1 VLALFEACDLAELGE
16 ADPEL
21 VFLVETWTGP
31 TMTIELDTMLV
42 RSAAGEVV
50 GYADVTARDATTSVY
65 AFSRLHPGPGGDAVA
80 TQIASGIVGWTER
93 RAAERVVGGRTPL
106 RHSTSALESRMVG
119 VLRDNGYRHVRTFW
133 HMQRSL
139 DGVGAADPPPDGIR
153 IRPMTVGRDEHAMFE
168 ADIEAFRDHFGFEDL
183 GEEEFWREWTD
194 FAPHDPS
201 LMFVAEEFTGGI
213 VGVCLTFIDEGIGWV
228 GEIGVRPAWRGRG
241 IGTALL
247 SRSFA
252 EFAGRGARAAQLNVD
267 SENESGATRLY
278 ERVGMSVRREFPVYE
293 KQIEAASNR

>member
-1 VLALFEACDLAELGE
+1 VLALLEACDLAELGE
-16 ADPEL
+16 TDPER

-31 TMTIELDTMLV
+31 AMTLELDSMLV
-42 RSAAGEVV
+42 ESAAGEVV
-50 GYADVTARDATTSVY
+50 AYGDVTARDVTAAIY
-65 AFSRLHPGPGGDAVA
+65 AFSRLHPEPAEETVA
-80 TQIASGIVGWTER
+80 TLIAARMVAWAER
-93 RAAERVVGGRTPL
+93 RASERAVAGSTRL
-106 RHSTSALESRMVG
+106 RHSTSAFDRRTVG
-119 VLRDNGYRHVRTFW
+119 ALRANGYQHVRTFW

-139 DGVGAADPPPDGIR
+139 DGLGTSGPPPDGIR
-153 IRPMTVGRDEHAMFE
+153 IRPMVVGRDEHGMYE

-183 GEEEFWREWTD
+183 GEEAFWREWTD
-194 FAPHDPS
+194 FGPHDPS
-201 LMFVAEEFTGGI
+201 LMFLAEEASGGV
-213 VGVCLTFIDEGIGWV
+213 VGVCMTFIDEGIGWV

-252 EFAGRGARAAQLNVD
+252 EFASRGARVTQLNVD
-267 SENESGATRLY
+267 SKNESGATRLY